1 LNGADGSG
9 SLTASRGRRELRIM
23 KSTPRAPTRIRSVAK
38 AVSILVWLAGQP
50 EARSAKQIA
59 TALGLPIAT
68 AYHIL
73 DTLAQDGMLFKDER
87 RLYHLGPSVG
97 LLVDAFQRQNSPPE
111 YLLAPLRRLAE
122 ATGET
127 TYLSVSEGSDVV
139 VLAAVEGSHA
149 VRVRGLHVGF
159 RGSLHARGSG
169 KLLLAY
175 ADQERIDRY
184 LATVPLVPR
193 TTRTIVDPD
202 ALRAELAAIRE
213 RGYSFDEEEFTDGV
227 SGVSAPVLRG
237 GIPVAAYT
245 ISTPSE
251 RFGKRRS
258 ELLSAVLAAAAAGTT
273 SQETHA

>member
-1 LNGADGSG
+1 MMKA
-9 SLTASRGRRELRIM
+9 ELR
-23 KSTPRAPTRIRSVAK
+23 TPTRIRSVGK

-68 AYHIL
+68 AYHLL

-122 ATGET
+122 EVGET
-127 TYLSVSEGSDVV
+127 TYLSAAEGIDVV
-139 VLAAVEGSHA
+139 VVASVEGSHA

-159 RGSLHARGSG
+159 RGGLHARGSG
-169 KLLLAY
+169 KLILAY
-175 ADQERIDRY
+175 ASEERIERY
-184 LATVPLVPR
+184 LAGALAPR
-193 TTRTIVDPD
+193 TPHTIVDPE
-202 ALRAELAAIRE
+202 ALRREFAAIRA
-213 RGYSFDEEEFTDGV
+213 RGYAFDEEEFTDGV

-237 GIPVAAYT
+237 DVPVAAYT
-245 ISTPSE
+245 ISTPTE
-251 RFGKRRS
+251 RFRARRA
-258 ELLSAVLAAAAAGTT
+258 EFTAAVVAAAATA
-273 SQETHA
+273 SRQEP